1 MIPTSLI
8 VKFWSFYSRKEIA
21 NKLLIITSFLC
32 FHVIII
38 FYMTLITNTMLQI
51 NLKKWSEM
59 KQTGLKLI
67 SSGSELIHHQ
77 ELCKDEN
84 QLTIPWNLWEHF

>member
-8 VKFWSFYSRKEIA
+8 VKFWSFYSRKETA

-38 FYMTLITNTMLQI
+38 FYVTLITNTML
-51 NLKKWSEM
+51 
-59 KQTGLKLI
+59 
-67 SSGSELIHHQ
+67 
-77 ELCKDEN
+77 
-84 QLTIPWNLWEHF
+84 